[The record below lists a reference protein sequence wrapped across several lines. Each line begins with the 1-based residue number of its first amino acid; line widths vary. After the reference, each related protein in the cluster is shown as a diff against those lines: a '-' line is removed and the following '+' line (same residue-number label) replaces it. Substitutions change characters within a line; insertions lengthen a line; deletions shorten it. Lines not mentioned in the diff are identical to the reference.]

1 MPGRTD
7 NEIKNVW
14 NTYLKKKVMS
24 TSEAAGHGHQ
34 TETSKQ
40 DSSTSYSASPSPSS
54 SSCISYGGLN
64 LEKGGP
70 GEDQD
75 QDQDQEGQESN
86 TFDPSPTTVSSS
98 SIGQHKSNVDG
109 AKPSVNTSANAN
121 DDSRLQT
128 SVAKEITT
136 GDEQLIEIPLPLES
150 DAGIWSMF
158 EESFDPKGESNIVA
172 QPPEYYELWPRS
184 SLREGHEEEEL
195 ENQKWLRY
203 LENELGL
210 LGGTDS
216 DPALKGEDQQQQQQ
230 QQELVKRGTEKDD
243 QMILTPEPDPDDDM
257 AYFPMWPSSPQ
268 NFDF

>member
-1 MPGRTD
+1 M
-7 NEIKNVW
+7 W
-14 NTYLKKKVMS
+14 NTYLKKKLIN
-24 TSEAAGHGHQ
+24 TSEAVGHGHQ
-34 TETSKQ
+34 TETSK

-54 SSCISYGGLN
+54 SSCISYGDLN
-64 LEKGGP
+64 LDKGGP

-86 TFDPSPTTVSSS
+86 TFDPSPTTVSPSS
-98 SIGQHKSNVDG
+98 TGQHKSNVDG
-109 AKPSVNTSANAN
+109 AKLSVNTNANAN
-121 DDSRLQT
+121 DDDSPLQT
-128 SVAKEITT
+128 SSVTKEITT
-136 GDEQLIEIPLPLES
+136 GGDEIIEIPFPLES

-158 EESFDPKGESNIVA
+158 DESFDPKGESNFVA
-172 QPPEYYELWPRS
+172 QSPESYEVLPRS

-195 ENQKWLRY
+195 EYQKWLRY

-230 QQELVKRGTEKDD
+230 QQQLELVTRGTEKDD
-243 QMILTPEPDPDDDM
+243 QMILRPEPDLDDHDDDDDM

>member
-1 MPGRTD
+1 M
-7 NEIKNVW
+7 N
-14 NTYLKKKVMS
+14 
-24 TSEAAGHGHQ
+24 TSEAAAGHGHG
-34 TETSKQ
+34 TETCK

-54 SSCISYGGLN
+54 SSCISYGDLN

-98 SIGQHKSNVDG
+98 SIGQHKSNIVDG
-109 AKPSVNTSANAN
+109 AKPSVNTNANAN

-128 SVAKEITT
+128 SVSKEITT
-136 GDEQLIEIPLPLES
+136 GDELIEIPLPLES
-150 DAGIWSMF
+150 DAGIWSIMF
-158 EESFDPKGESNIVA
+158 DESFDPKGESNIVA
-172 QPPEYYELWPRS
+172 QPPEYYEEWPRS
-184 SLREGHEEEEL
+184 SLREGHEEEEF
-195 ENQKWLRY
+195 EYQKWLRY

-216 DPALKGEDQQQQQQ
+216 DVPALKGEDQQQQLQQQQ
-230 QQELVKRGTEKDD
+230 QQEELVTRGTEKDD
-243 QMILTPEPDPDDDM
+243 EMILRPEIDPDDDDDDDM